1 MPVKILNFN
10 PSQKLRFGRNRRF
23 KYRKGFANVKTVKI
37 IFLTLLAAVFCV
49 IIYFPNYA
57 KLKRLR
63 QVNQELVAKNRN
75 LVKEIKD
82 LQGKLKK
89 VGKDPYLYEKI
100 ARDNLGVARE
110 NEIVVDIAE

>member
-1 MPVKILNFN
+1 MVNVANMPVKILNL
-10 PSQKLRFGRNRRF
+10 SHF
-23 KYRKGFANVKTVKI
+23 KTLKI
-37 IFLTLLAAVFCV
+37 IFISSLLLIFCV

-57 KLKRLR
+57 KLKKLR
-63 QVNQELVAKNRN
+63 QLNSSLVVKNKALN
-75 LVKEIKD
+75 KEIKD
-82 LQGKLKK
+82 LQRKLKK

>member
-1 MPVKILNFN
+1 MLEKLLNIN
-10 PSQKLRFGRNRRF
+10 HF
-23 KYRKGFANVKTVKI
+23 KAVKI
-37 IFLTLLAAVFCV
+37 IFISVLLLIFGV

-57 KLKRLR
+57 KLKKLR
-63 QVNQELVAKNRN
+63 QLNSDLLVKNKS
-75 LVKEIKD
+75 LSKEIKE
-82 LQGKLKK
+82 LQRKLKK

>member
-1 MPVKILNFN
+1 MPVKLLNLNHF
-10 PSQKLRFGRNRRF
+10 
-23 KYRKGFANVKTVKI
+23 KTVKI
-37 IFLTLLAAVFCV
+37 IFLGVLFLIACA

-57 KLKRLR
+57 KLRKLR
-63 QVNQELVAKNRN
+63 QVNKDLQVKNKN
-75 LVKEIKD
+75 LGKEIKD
-82 LQGKLKK
+82 LQAKLKK

>member
-1 MPVKILNFN
+1 MQVKPLNLN
-10 PSQKLRFGRNRRF
+10 YF
-23 KYRKGFANVKTVKI
+23 KAVKI
-37 IFLTLLAAVFCV
+37 IFISILLFIFGA

-57 KLKRLR
+57 KLRKLR
-63 QVNQELVAKNRN
+63 QLNQEILAKNKS
-75 LVKEIKD
+75 LTKEIKD
-82 LQGKLKK
+82 LQIKLKR